1 MAAATE
7 PCRVLV
13 VDDQDA
19 FRAAA
24 AAVVA
29 ETAGFEMCGESD
41 SCSGV
46 QGLVEQLSPDVVL
59 LDVRMPDADSLD
71 VATVLRRER
80 PEVVV
85 VLVSAFSR
93 DDVPAEVLGPV
104 SYTHLDVYKRQ
115 PLHRCARFTRVSTAI
130 DSPRLG

>member
-13 VDDQDA
+13 ADDQDA

-24 AAVVA
+24 ASVVA
-29 ETAGFEMCGESD
+29 ETAGFEMCGETNR
-41 SCSGV
+41 CSGV
-46 QGLVEQLSPDVVL
+46 PGLVERLCPDVVL

-80 PEVVV
+80 PEIVV

-93 DDVPAEVLGPV
+93 DDVPAEVLGQGIGFLAKEDLAPTTLQQAV
-104 SYTHLDVYKRQ
+104 AGLCRRRAAS
-115 PLHRCARFTRVSTAI
+115 
-130 DSPRLG
+130 

>member
-46 QGLVEQLSPDVVL
+46 QGLVARL
-59 LDVRMPDADSLD
+59 SLD

-93 DDVPAEVLGPV
+93 DDVPAEVLGQGIGFLAKEDLAPATLQQAV
-104 SYTHLDVYKRQ
+104 AGLCR
-115 PLHRCARFTRVSTAI
+115 RRTA
-130 DSPRLG
+130 P

>member
-13 VDDQDA
+13 ADDQDA

-24 AAVVA
+24 ASVVA
-29 ETAGFEMCGESD
+29 ETAGFEMCGETNR
-41 SCSGV
+41 CSGV
-46 QGLVEQLSPDVVL
+46 PGLVEQLSPDVVL

-80 PEVVV
+80 PEIVV

-93 DDVPAEVLGPV
+93 DDVPAEVLGQGIGFLAKEDLAPATLQQAV
-104 SYTHLDVYKRQ
+104 AGLCR
-115 PLHRCARFTRVSTAI
+115 RRTA
-130 DSPRLG
+130 P